1 MKKDYD
7 YDFAYYVKDVTD
19 KEITQLTDEH
29 LAKLYS
35 EYEVGNLAC
44 DLYEKVKKEYTE
56 FIDNMRKQ
64 DADYLIRVAYEIV
77 WKENIYQY
85 IESESPCLS
94 KEQYIALLSAPNTL
108 HELYCDWLSSSEL
121 YTYDDIETLLEDTA
135 GAIIASKGS
144 YSWQE

>member
-29 LAKLYS
+29 IEKLYA

-44 DLYEKVKKEYTE
+44 DLCEKIKKEYTE

-85 IESESPCLS
+85 IESESPSLS
-94 KEQYIALLSAPNTL
+94 KEQYIALLSAPNAL
-108 HELYCDWLSSSEL
+108 HELYCEWLSSSEL
-121 YTYDDIETLLEDTA
+121 YTYDDIEVLMEDTA
-135 GAIIASKGS
+135 GNIIASKGS